1 MMSFVLLAALL
12 ADLSVPDPN
21 RAEIDAA
28 TMAIARCYQVEA
40 ARLDDGTSSTD
51 AIAVAV
57 ISACAGQI
65 DAMDAA
71 FKRSIVATVNSVPK
85 LSQPEKDKIIQF
97 QLAETPQKMRSV
109 LEQKALLAVRVER
122 SRKKSPNASN

>member
-1 MMSFVLLAALL
+1 MTSFVLLLAAFL
-12 ADLSVPDPN
+12 ADPSGPASS

-40 ARLDDGTSSTD
+40 ARLDDGASSTD
-51 AIAVAV
+51 AVAVAV
-57 ISACAGQI
+57 INACASQI

-71 FKRSIVATVNSVPK
+71 FKRSIIATVNSVPR
-85 LSQPEKDKIIQF
+85 LSQPEKDKIIHS
-97 QLAETPQKMRSV
+97 QLAEKPQKMRSV

-122 SRKKSPNASN
+122 SRKLPNATN